1 VPDITIN
8 NSPETFAHDSYSFG
22 HLVLSYSSHS
32 IMELGVANMQKV
44 AMLL

>member
-8 NSPETFAHDSYSFG
+8 NFPETFAHHLYSFG

-32 IMELGVANMQKV
+32 MMELGVGDMQKV

>member
-1 VPDITIN
+1 MPDITIN
-8 NSPETFAHDSYSFG
+8 NSPETFTHHSYSFG

-32 IMELGVANMQKV
+32 IMELGVGDMQKV

>member
-1 VPDITIN
+1 VPAITIK
-8 NSPETFAHDSYSFG
+8 NSPETFAHHSYSFG

-32 IMELGVANMQKV
+32 IMESGVGDMQKV